1 MEDCSFTISSR
12 LFSMCDEKWYVSS
25 DTVRVKADKVR
36 VMVWIIILKKNRD
49 DHIWTFFICSLGSKR
64 QFNSRLRLPSEIKLR
79 IANEIWLLN
88 TDIALSF
95 FY

>member
-1 MEDCSFTISSR
+1 M
-12 LFSMCDEKWYVSS
+12 
-25 DTVRVKADKVR
+25 
-36 VMVWIIILKKNRD
+36 
-49 DHIWTFFICSLGSKR
+49 CSLGSKR